1 MRTLVALMTLLAVGQ
16 GALAAAATG
25 RRPGR

>member
-16 GALAAAATG
+16 GALAASGDREAA
-25 RRPGR
+25 RR